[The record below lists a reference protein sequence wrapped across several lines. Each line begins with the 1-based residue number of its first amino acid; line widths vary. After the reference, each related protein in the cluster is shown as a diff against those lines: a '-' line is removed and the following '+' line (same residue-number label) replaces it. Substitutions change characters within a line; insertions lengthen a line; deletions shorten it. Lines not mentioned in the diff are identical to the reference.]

1 MKQNQ
6 AHDNYRPGDSYKN
19 SSFTVQSQYY
29 WLHNLSISHLT
40 HPSTKLHLH
49 THLLSVQVYRV
60 ACKEWEGKT
69 TDWLT
74 DWLESLHYQDQMF
87 WFRWLRESSKQTAK
101 NIIAAFAALQK
112 WLPSEPNLADMLA

>member
-74 DWLESLHYQDQMF
+74 DWSRYTTKTKCFDLDDWESQASK
-87 WFRWLRESSKQTAK
+87 LRK
-101 NIIAAFAALQK
+101 I
-112 WLPSEPNLADMLA
+112 